1 MNLAWL
7 AGGWATLHPALEV
20 DSGACVDPQSDADV
34 EAGRPTVLHYCEP
47 YEYAPGHM
55 WDKRAVGLALKMA
68 NASSMLAC
76 DTPLFKPLAQAP
88 PPRQRSG

>member
-1 MNLAWL
+1 MMSETIFPAFKK
-7 AGGWATLHPALEV
+7 AGYGT
-20 DSGACVDPQSDADV
+20 
-34 EAGRPTVLHYCEP
+34 RHYCEP

-76 DTPLFKPLAQAP
+76 DTPLFKPVPLGAP
-88 PPRQRSG
+88 RPGAAKT